1 MNNPKVVLEQIV
13 DSDGENKSEKV
24 IGINPLTISRYAYL
38 ELIES
43 PFLSTTKK
51 FDMQN
56 IIASAYIMVQPTS
69 VLKKYKSNNI
79 DDLINDALD
88 WADDNLEFND
98 ISRLIEAIINQI
110 TKLNKVAPTSGN
122 DTDVSDENGK
132 KK

>member
-13 DSDGENKSEKV
+13 DSEENKSEKV

-38 ELIES
+38 ELIDS
-43 PFLSTTKK
+43 PFLSTAKK

-56 IIASAYIMVQPTS
+56 IITSAYIMVQPTS

-79 DDLINDALD
+79 DDLIDDALD
-88 WADDNLEFND
+88 WADANLEFDD
-98 ISRLIEAIINQI
+98 ISKLIEAIINQI
-110 TKLNKVAPTSGN
+110 TKLNKVAPTVGS

>member
-13 DSDGENKSEKV
+13 DSEENKSEKV

-43 PFLSTTKK
+43 PFLSTQKK

-56 IIASAYIMVQPTS
+56 IISSAYIMVQPTA

-88 WADDNLEFND
+88 WADANLEFDD
-98 ISRLIEAIINQI
+98 ISKLIEAIINQI

>member
-13 DSDGENKSEKV
+13 DSEENKSEKV

-43 PFLSTTKK
+43 PFLSTQKK

-69 VLKKYKSNNI
+69 ALKKYKSNNI

-88 WADDNLEFND
+88 WADENLEFDD
-98 ISRLIEAIINQI
+98 ISKLIEAIINQI
-110 TKLNKVAPTSGN
+110 TKLNKVAPTSGDN
-122 DTDVSDENGK
+122 SDVTDENGK

>member
-1 MNNPKVVLEQIV
+1 MMYKLQSDIDANYYVHHIDGNKLNATINN
-13 DSDGENKSEKV
+13 
-24 IGINPLTISRYAYL
+24 L
-38 ELIES
+38 ELIDS
-43 PFLSTTKK
+43 TFLSTAKK

-88 WADDNLEFND
+88 WADANLEFDD
-98 ISRLIEAIINQI
+98 ISKLIEAIINQI
-110 TKLNKVAPTSGN
+110 TKLNKVAPTVGN

>member
-1 MNNPKVVLEQIV
+1 MSNPKVVLEQIV
-13 DSDGENKSEKV
+13 DSDENKSEKV

-38 ELIES
+38 ELIDS
-43 PFLSTTKK
+43 PFLSTAKK
-51 FDMQN
+51 FNMEN

-69 VLKKYKSNNI
+69 VLKKYKSNTIN
-79 DDLINDALD
+79 DLINDALD

-98 ISRLIEAIINQI
+98 ISKLIEAIISQI

>member
-13 DSDGENKSEKV
+13 DSDENKSEKV

-38 ELIES
+38 ELIDS
-43 PFLSTTKK
+43 PFLTTAKK
-51 FDMQN
+51 FNMEN

-88 WADDNLEFND
+88 WADANLEFDD
-98 ISRLIEAIINQI
+98 ISKLIEAIIGQI

>member
-13 DSDGENKSEKV
+13 DSEENKSEKV

-38 ELIES
+38 ELIDS
-43 PFLSTTKK
+43 PFLSTAKK
-51 FDMQN
+51 FNMEN

-88 WADDNLEFND
+88 WADDNLEFDD
-98 ISRLIEAIINQI
+98 ISKLIEAIINQI
-110 TKLNKVAPTSGN
+110 TTLNKVAPTSGN
-122 DTDVSDENGK
+122 DTDVTDENGK

>member
-13 DSDGENKSEKV
+13 DSEQNKSEKV

-38 ELIES
+38 ELIDS
-43 PFLSTTKK
+43 PFLSREKK

-88 WADDNLEFND
+88 WADDNLAFDD
-98 ISRLIEAIINQI
+98 IAKLIDAIINQI
-110 TKLNKVAPTSGN
+110 TKLNKVAPTSGS
-122 DTDVSDENGK
+122 DTDVTDENGK

>member
-13 DSDGENKSEKV
+13 DSEENKSEKV

-38 ELIES
+38 ELIDS
-43 PFLSTTKK
+43 PFLSTAKK
-51 FDMQN
+51 FNLQN

-88 WADDNLEFND
+88 WADTNLEFDD
-98 ISRLIEAIINQI
+98 ISKLIEAIINQI

>member
-13 DSDGENKSEKV
+13 DSDENKSEKV

-38 ELIES
+38 ELIDS
-43 PFLSTTKK
+43 PFLTSAKK
-51 FDMQN
+51 FNMEN

-88 WADDNLEFND
+88 WADANLEFND
-98 ISRLIEAIINQI
+98 ISKLIEAIIGQI

-122 DTDVSDENGK
+122 DTDVTDENGK

>member
-13 DSDGENKSEKV
+13 ESDVNKSEKV

-38 ELIES
+38 ELIDS
-43 PFLSTTKK
+43 PFLSTAKK

-69 VLKKYKSNNI
+69 VLKKYNSNNI

-88 WADDNLEFND
+88 WADANLEFDD
-98 ISRLIEAIINQI
+98 ISKLIEAIITQI
-110 TKLNKVAPTSGN
+110 TKLNKVAPTVGS

>member
-13 DSDGENKSEKV
+13 DSEENKSEKV

-38 ELIES
+38 ELIDS
-43 PFLSTTKK
+43 PFLSTAKK
-51 FDMQN
+51 FNMKN

-88 WADDNLEFND
+88 WADANLEFDD
-98 ISRLIEAIINQI
+98 ISKLIEAIINQI